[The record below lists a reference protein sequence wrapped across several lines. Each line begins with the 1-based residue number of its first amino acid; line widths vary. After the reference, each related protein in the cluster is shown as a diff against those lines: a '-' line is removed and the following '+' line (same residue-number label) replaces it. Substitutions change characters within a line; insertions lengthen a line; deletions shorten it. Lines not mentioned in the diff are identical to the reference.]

1 MRVLVVE
8 DDPILLDGLIVGL
21 SLHGMTIDGV
31 KTCEDSFAALATTKF
46 NAVILDIMLP
56 DGSGI
61 DVLHYMR
68 DRNDATPVL
77 LLTARDTIMDR
88 VNGLDEGADD
98 YLGKPFDLD
107 EVAARLRALDRRSM
121 GQVSPKLVFQNLV
134 LDPKTLDVTLSGRSI
149 LLSRR
154 EFAIL
159 QALMQRPGI
168 MCSRAQLEERLYG
181 WQEEVGSNAVE
192 VHIHNLRT
200 KIGRRYIQTMRG
212 IGYRMRMEPL

>member
-8 DDPILLDGLIVGL
+8 DDPILLDGLVVGL

-31 KTCEDSFAALATTKF
+31 KNCEDSFAALATTKF

-61 DVLHYMR
+61 DVLRYLR

-77 LLTARDTIMDR
+77 LLTARDTVADR
-88 VNGLDEGADD
+88 ITGLDEGADD

-107 EVAARLRALDRRSM
+107 EVAARLRALDRRSV
-121 GQVSPKLVFQNLV
+121 GQVSPKLMFQNLT
-134 LDPKTLDVTLSGRSI
+134 LNPKTQEVTLDGQAL

-159 QALMQRPGI
+159 QALMQRPG
-168 MCSRAQLEERLYG
+168 MTCSRAQLEERIYG

-192 VHIHNLRT
+192 VHIHNLRA
-200 KIGRRYIQTMRG
+200 KIGRSYIQTMRG
-212 IGYRMRMEPL
+212 IGYRMRTESP

>member
-8 DDPILLDGLIVGL
+8 DDPILLDGLAVGL

-31 KTCEDSFAALATTKF
+31 KTCEDSLAALATTRF
-46 NAVILDIMLP
+46 NAVVLDIMLP

-61 DVLHYMR
+61 DVLRFLR

-77 LLTARDTIMDR
+77 LLTARDTVADR
-88 VNGLDEGADD
+88 IDGLDEGADD

-107 EVAARLRALDRRSM
+107 EVAARLRALDRRSA
-121 GQVSPKLVFQNLV
+121 GQISPKLVFQNLI
-134 LDPKTLDVTLSGRSI
+134 LNPKTQEVTLDGQPV

-159 QALMQRPGI
+159 QALMQRPG
-168 MCSRAQLEERLYG
+168 MTCSRAQLEERLYG

-192 VHIHNLRT
+192 VHIHNLRM
-200 KIGRRYIQTMRG
+200 KIGRSYIQTMRG
-212 IGYRMRMEPL
+212 LGYRMRVEAP